1 MAFLKETLPEVAN
14 YGDVVRAYPEI
25 MFHMLDVEQ
34 ALLRG
39 ESPFSEAQ
47 REMIVSYVS
56 ALNSCTYCYKSHL
69 YVADELGI
77 GEATTN
83 AAIDDL
89 ASADLDENF
98 RRVLAFVKKLT
109 ETPSRMTQAD
119 TDGLH
124 DAGWNEVAVFQATA
138 VAGYTNL
145 VNRIADGVGLDTSDG
160 PLKEIAKHLALGG
173 YNGFK
178 DVINAE
184 RQAAG
189 LSAL

>member
-39 ESPFSEAQ
+39 KSPFSEAQ

-83 AAIDDL
+83 
-89 ASADLDENF
+89 
-98 RRVLAFVKKLT
+98 VLAIVTKSNRK
-109 ETPSRMTQAD
+109 TPSRMTQVRY
-119 TDGLH
+119 GRRPRCL
-124 DAGWNEVAVFQATA
+124 
-138 VAGYTNL
+138 L
-145 VNRIADGVGLDTSDG
+145 
-160 PLKEIAKHLALGG
+160 
-173 YNGFK
+173 
-178 DVINAE
+178 
-184 RQAAG
+184 
-189 LSAL
+189 

>member
-89 ASADLDENF
+89 ATADLDENF

-138 VAGYTNL
+138 AAGYTNL

>member
-1 MAFLKETLPEVAN
+1 MAFLKDRFPEAAN

-39 ESPFSEAQ
+39 PSPLSEAQ

-56 ALNSCTYCYKSHL
+56 SLNACTYCYKSHL

-77 GEATTN
+77 DQATTN
-83 AAIDDL
+83 AAI
-89 ASADLDENF
+89 ADLDSAGVEASF
-98 RRVLAFVKKLT
+98 KQVLAFVRKLT

-119 TDGLH
+119 TDRLIS
-124 DAGWNEVAVFQATA
+124 AGWDEKAVFHATA
-138 VAGYTNL
+138 IAGYTNL
-145 VNRIADGVGLDTSDG
+145 VNRIADGVGLDTADG
-160 PLKEIAKHLALGG
+160 PLQEIAKHLAVGG

-178 DVINAE
+178 AVINAE
-184 RQAAG
+184 REAAG
-189 LSAL
+189 LPVL

>member
-1 MAFLKETLPEVAN
+1 MAFLKEKLPEVAN

-25 MFHMLDVEQ
+25 MFHLLDVEQ

-56 ALNSCTYCYKSHL
+56 SLNSCMYCYKSHL
-69 YVADELGI
+69 YVASELGI
-77 GEATTN
+77 DEATTN

-89 ASADLDENF
+89 ASADLDETF
-98 RRVLAFVKKLT
+98 RPVLAFAKKLT
-109 ETPSRMTQAD
+109 ETPSSMTQAD
-119 TDGLH
+119 TDTLH
-124 DAGWNEVAVFQATA
+124 DAGWDDVAVFHATA

-145 VNRIADGVGLDTSDG
+145 VNRIADGVGLDTSDD
-160 PLKEIAKHLALGG
+160 PLKEIAKYLAVGG

-189 LSAL
+189 LSVL

>member
-1 MAFLKETLPEVAN
+1 MAFLKYTLPESAN
-14 YGDVVRAYPEI
+14 DGDVVRAYPEI

-34 ALLRG
+34 QLLRG
-39 ESPFSEAQ
+39 DSPFSEAQ

-56 ALNSCTYCYKSHL
+56 SLNSCTYYCKSHL

-77 GEATTN
+77 DQAITN
-83 AAIDDL
+83 GAISDL
-89 ASADLDENF
+89 ATAKVDENF
-98 RRVLAFVKKLT
+98 RSVLEFVKKLT

-119 TDGLH
+119 TD
-124 DAGWNEVAVFQATA
+124 AGWDEVAVFHATA

-160 PLKEIAKHLALGG
+160 PLKEIAKHLAVGG

-178 DVINAE
+178 QVINAE
-184 RQAAG
+184 REAAG
-189 LSAL
+189 LPVL

>member
-39 ESPFSEAQ
+39 KSPFSEAQ

-89 ASADLDENF
+89 ASADLDEKF

-119 TDGLH
+119 TNGLH

>member
-1 MAFLKETLPEVAN
+1 MAFLRDKLPDVAN

-39 ESPFSEAQ
+39 PSPFTEAQ

-56 ALNSCTYCYKSHL
+56 SLNSCTYCYKSHL

-77 GEATTN
+77 DTAITD
-83 AAIDDL
+83 AAIEDL
-89 ASADLDENF
+89 GSADIDENF
-98 RRVLAFVKKLT
+98 KSGLAFVKKLT
-109 ETPSRMTQAD
+109 ETPSQMVQAD
-119 TDGLH
+119 TDGMRA
-124 DAGWNEVAVFQATA
+124 AGWDDAAVFHATA

-160 PLKEIAKHLALGG
+160 SLREIAQHLATGG

-178 DVINAE
+178 AVINAE
-184 RQAAG
+184 REANG
-189 LSAL
+189 LPAL